1 MKPRFLFFG
10 LALFSLL
17 MVAVTPVW
25 AHAELLSSLPTANA
39 VLDSPPTQVELFFS
53 ETLEP
58 AFSSI
63 RVLDAA
69 GAQVDSGDSKVDLTD
84 PTHLLV
90 SLRPLPNGIYTVSWQ
105 VLSAVDG
112 HILNGTFSFAV
123 GAENAAA
130 LIAATQVSQEIEL
143 PLGEAIARWLLYLS
157 TAILTG
163 TILFFLTV
171 WSPVCAASPTKAD
184 EPLADQLPWR
194 RLITIALIS
203 LMVGQGWSLLLQAG
217 QVVGEVVAAPWSPE
231 VTQVLFTTR
240 YGALWII
247 RLTLALI
254 LVGLLRAT
262 IRRDESPNNPVG
274 RRRRERRRATPKIAG
289 KPSLLTNPGAQ
300 PKLAKSSPNLDKSPE
315 FLKFLGPQ
323 GLKLRTDPILR
334 NQWLIAG
341 VSLLL
346 LLTISLGSHAATE
359 ATPFLPVLTDWLHLI
374 AASAW
379 IGGLL
384 AFVTAL
390 WAVRGFDTSLRTQL
404 AAGLISRF
412 SALAL
417 LSVGLLILSGLY
429 AAVLRI
435 GTLTALTET
444 LYGQTLLVKLAIALP
459 MLALGAVNLGI
470 IKPAMQRVAVQTQ
483 EGSSLLTR
491 FRRLVSSEAA
501 LGVILLLSVG
511 VLTAQPP
518 PQLTSAF
525 GLNASTEVDDLEV
538 ALNIAPGRVGFNT
551 FTVYLTANGQPVENT
566 KEVELRFLPKK
577 ADLAPS
583 EVKLTGQGNGQYTAS
598 GAYFS
603 LPDLWQVQASI
614 RREDRFDSFAN
625 FEFDIVSAVA
635 PPPTY
640 SWHQVNGLL
649 LIIEALAYFFA
660 FSRLS
665 KTRSQVVAFAA
676 IPALALTVAGLATS
690 FRTPT
695 TETTETATH
704 SLVAEQVADTPTP
717 LKAEIVNPVPADT
730 GSIAAGQALYESNCL
745 ECHGPS
751 GKGDGSLSPTLMVP
765 PADLSAL
772 TVPGN
777 YSDGQFFEWISSGFP
792 AAGMPAF
799 KATLS
804 EEERWHLV
812 NYIRTLAFIY
822 SQTK

>member
-25 AHAELLSSLPTANA
+25 AHAELLISLPAANA

-58 AFSSI
+58 AFSTI
-63 RVLDAA
+63 RVFDAT
-69 GAQVDSGDSKVDLTD
+69 GMQVDSGDSHVDSAD
-84 PTHLLV
+84 STHLLV
-90 SLRPLPNGIYTVSWQ
+90 SLRSLPNGIYTVSWQ

-123 GAENAAA
+123 GAENTAA
-130 LIAATQVSQEIEL
+130 LIAATQTSPGTEL

-157 TAILTG
+157 AAILTG

-171 WSPVCAASPTKAD
+171 WSPVCATTPANVT

-194 RLITIALIS
+194 RLITVALIS
-203 LMVGQGWSLLLQAG
+203 LIVSQGWSLLLQAG
-217 QVVGEVVAAPWSPE
+217 QVMGEVVAAPWSPE

-247 RLTLALI
+247 RLTLALV

-262 IRRDESPNNPVG
+262 TRRGEAPPHPVG
-274 RRRRERRRATPKIAG
+274 QRRREHARSRTTSKVVG
-289 KPSLLTNPGAQ
+289 KQPLLASTKAPG
-300 PKLAKSSPNLDKSPE
+300 KGVKSDPNLGKWPK
-315 FLKFLGPQ
+315 FLKFLEPH
-323 GLKLRTDPILR
+323 GLNFGIGSLSHG
-334 NQWLIAG
+334 QWVMSG

-346 LLTISLGSHAATE
+346 LLTISLSSHAAAET
-359 ATPFLPVLTDWLHLI
+359 APFLPTLADWLHLA
-374 AASAW
+374 AASTW

-390 WAVRGFDTSLRTQL
+390 WAVRGFDTGLRSQL
-404 AAGLISRF
+404 VAGLISRF

-444 LYGQTLLVKLAIALP
+444 LYGQTLLVKLAIALL
-459 MLALGAVNLGI
+459 MMALGAVNLGMI
-470 IKPAMQRVAVQTQ
+470 RPTIRRVVVHAQD
-483 EGSSLLTR
+483 GSSLLTR
-491 FRRLVSSEAA
+491 FRQLVTGEAA
-501 LGVILLLSVG
+501 LGVILLFSVG

-518 PQLTSAF
+518 AQLPTVS

-538 ALNIAPGRVGFNT
+538 ALNIMPGRVGFNT
-551 FTVYLTANGQPVENT
+551 FTVYLTAGGQPVENT

-603 LPDLWQVQASI
+603 LPDQWRVQASI

-649 LIIEALAYFFA
+649 LVIEALAYFFA

-665 KTRSQVVAFAA
+665 KTRSQVVTFAA

-695 TETTETATH
+695 TATTGATTR
-704 SLVAEQVADTPTP
+704 SIVTEQVVNTPTP

-730 GSIAAGQALYESNCL
+730 RSIAAGQALYESNCL

-772 TVPGN
+772 AVPGN
-777 YSDGQFFEWISSGFP
+777 YSDGQFFERISSGFP

-812 NYIRTLAFIY
+812 NYIRTLAFT
-822 SQTK
+822 QE